1 MTPWNNRITI
11 AATVLLLALF
21 GPILSGDEAADIAAA
36 PPAPPAPRAAEAV
49 AEPTPEDE
57 SILDLIMGTG
67 LTGLAFVVA
76 LGLFSFI
83 AVTVAIERLV
93 NTRRA
98 YIVPSSFVSE
108 LKKLV
113 ESDHSTPKDL
123 KALCDRH
130 DATVATILLA
140 GVQRAGR
147 PLPEIEKA
155 MEDAAAREMG
165 ALRSKVRPLAVA
177 GSVTPLVGLLGTVVG
192 MIIAFKTASQAGL
205 GKGEMLAQGIYMALV
220 TTAAG
225 LMIAIPSV
233 LCAAYFNGRL
243 EKFFREIDEAL
254 MPAFQCFA
262 RVENR
267 AANTPQTESSDDTG
281 RVRPIEKRMTIR

>member
-1 MTPWNNRITI
+1 MTPWNNRIAI

-21 GPILSGDEAADIAAA
+21 GPILSGDEAADTAAA
-36 PPAPPAPRAAEAV
+36 PPAPPAAEAV

-93 NTRRA
+93 NTRRE

-123 KALCDRH
+123 RALCDRH

-243 EKFFREIDEAL
+243 EKFFRESDEAL
-254 MPAFQCFA
+254 MPAFRCFA

>member
-1 MTPWNNRITI
+1 MTPWNHRIAI
-11 AATVLLLALF
+11 VATVLLLALF
-21 GPILSGDEAADIAAA
+21 GPILSGDEAADKAAVLPAAEAAAA
-36 PPAPPAPRAAEAV
+36 PA
-49 AEPTPEDE
+49 AEPTPADE

-98 YIVPSSFVSE
+98 YIVPPSFVSE

-113 ESDHSTPKDL
+113 ETEHSTSKDL

-130 DATVATILLA
+130 NATVSIILLA
-140 GVQRAGR
+140 GIQRAGR

-225 LMIAIPSV
+225 LMIAIPSM

-243 EKFFREIDEAL
+243 EKYFREIDEAL

-262 RVENR
+262 RIEKR
-267 AANTPQTESSDDTG
+267 GSSSPQTESSDDTG
-281 RVRPIEKRMTIR
+281 HVRPIDKLMAMK

>member
-1 MTPWNNRITI
+1 MTTWNHRITI
-11 AATVLLLALF
+11 LATVLLLVLF
-21 GPILSGDEAADIAAA
+21 GPILAGDESADTAAA
-36 PPAPPAPRAAEAV
+36 QPAAEAG
-49 AEPTPEDE
+49 AEPTPTDE

-76 LGLFSFI
+76 LGLFSVI
-83 AVTVAIERLV
+83 AVTVAIERLF
-93 NTRRA
+93 NTRRD

-108 LKKLV
+108 LKKVV
-113 ESDHSTPKDL
+113 ETEHSTPKDL

-130 DATVATILLA
+130 PATVATILLA
-140 GVQRAGR
+140 GIQRAGR

-177 GSVTPLVGLLGTVVG
+177 GSVSPLVGLLGTVVG

-225 LMIAIPSV
+225 LMIAIPSM
-233 LCAAYFNGRL
+233 LCASYFNGRL
-243 EKFFREIDEAL
+243 EKYFREIDEAL
-254 MPAFQCFA
+254 MPAFRCFA
-262 RVENR
+262 RVENCVVT
-267 AANTPQTESSDDTG
+267 TPQTENVDDT
-281 RVRPIEKRMTIR
+281 RPVRPTDKLMTIR